1 MFLTQT
7 CEKKKNKIGIVQMW
21 NSFSL
26 WLEKSLWK
34 IESQDPRE
42 MTFWRWKMV
51 WRGEGCTRG
60 DKLLRASALSCS
72 QSWQFWGKTYIPHYQ
87 PIIPSCLVKLKRG
100 LNPDLT
106 GVIKLNFFFPP
117 AQRKILDVEHRH
129 LCLLKN
135 CFIIMCTDPVFV
147 CVWCVGFFSF

>member
-1 MFLTQT
+1 
-7 CEKKKNKIGIVQMW
+7 
-21 NSFSL
+21 
-26 WLEKSLWK
+26 
-34 IESQDPRE
+34 
-42 MTFWRWKMV
+42 MV
-51 WRGEGCTRG
+51 WRSEGCTRG
-60 DKLLRASALSCS
+60 DKLL
-72 QSWQFWGKTYIPHYQ
+72 WGPAPLYLQNCQVWKKNPYMPHYQ

-106 GVIKLNFFFPP
+106 GVIKLIFFFP

-147 CVWCVGFFSF
+147 CVWCVGFFFF

>member
-1 MFLTQT
+1 MEDGVEERGLYSWGQTALGSSSLVLTKLAGL
-7 CEKKKNKIGIVQMW
+7 KKKTPYM
-21 NSFSL
+21 
-26 WLEKSLWK
+26 
-34 IESQDPRE
+34 
-42 MTFWRWKMV
+42 
-51 WRGEGCTRG
+51 
-60 DKLLRASALSCS
+60 
-72 QSWQFWGKTYIPHYQ
+72 PHYQ

-106 GVIKLNFFFPP
+106 GVIKLIFFFFSP

-147 CVWCVGFFSF
+147 CVWCVGFFSFNF